1 MSTNTQKLTYYQ
13 KNRDLIL
20 KKAKEYYENNK
31 EKRREYGR
39 NRYHNMTTEEIDK
52 INENRRYRYCRLSEE
67 IKNKKRKYAR
77 NRYYMIKAF

>member
-1 MSTNTQKLTYYQ
+1 MTTNTQKLTYYQ

-39 NRYHNMTTEEIDK
+39 NRYHNMTTEEIDQ

-77 NRYYMIKAF
+77 NRYYM

>member
-13 KNRDLIL
+13 KNRDLML

-39 NRYHNMTTEEIDK
+39 NRYHNMITEEIDK
-52 INENRRYRYCRLSEE
+52 INENRRYRYYRLSEE

-77 NRYYMIKAF
+77 NRYYMTKAF

>member
-1 MSTNTQKLTYYQ
+1 MTTNTQKLTYYQ

-77 NRYYMIKAF
+77 NRYYM

>member
-13 KNRDLIL
+13 TNRDLIL

>member
-1 MSTNTQKLTYYQ
+1 MTTNTQKLTYYQ

-39 NRYHNMTTEEIDK
+39 NRYHNMTTEEIDQ
-52 INENRRYRYCRLSEE
+52 INENWRYSYCRLSEE
-67 IKNKKRKYAR
+67 IKNKKRKCAR

>member
-13 KNRDLIL
+13 TNRDLIL

-52 INENRRYRYCRLSEE
+52 INDNRRYRYCRLSEE

>member
-1 MSTNTQKLTYYQ
+1 MRTIKKKEENTEE
-13 KNRDLIL
+13 I
-20 KKAKEYYENNK
+20 
-31 EKRREYGR
+31 GI
-39 NRYHNMTTEEIDK
+39 TTEEIDK

>member
-77 NRYYMIKAF
+77 NRYFNIYE

>member
-13 KNRDLIL
+13 TNRDLIL

-52 INENRRYRYCRLSEE
+52 INENRRYRYCRLSKE

>member
-20 KKAKEYYENNK
+20 KTAKEYYENNK

-52 INENRRYRYCRLSEE
+52 INENRRCRYCRLSEE
-67 IKNKKRKYAR
+67 IKNKKR
-77 NRYYMIKAF
+77 

>member
-1 MSTNTQKLTYYQ
+1 MRT
-13 KNRDLIL
+13 I
-20 KKAKEYYENNK
+20 KK
-31 EKRREYGR
+31 KRREYGR

>member
-13 KNRDLIL
+13 TNRDLIL

-52 INENRRYRYCRLSEE
+52 INENRRYRYYRLSEE

>member
-1 MSTNTQKLTYYQ
+1 MGTNTQKLTYYQ
-13 KNRDLIL
+13 TNRDLIL